1 MADFR
6 NTGSPITEKSN
17 LEFLGASL
25 KSGASIF
32 FNDAFLLILFEST
45 LGGDANARATRSTL
59 FCVRAACK
67 QRRG

>member
-6 NTGSPITEKSN
+6 NIGSPITEKSN
-17 LEFLGASL
+17 PEFLCASL

-32 FNDAFLLILFEST
+32 FNDAFVLLRFEST
-45 LGGDANARATRSTL
+45 LGGDANARATWSTL

-67 QRRG
+67 Q